1 MDDTRAEP
9 PPRVFLDV
17 TVVPYRS
24 LSSAG
29 FLAVMAVT
37 AGVSF
42 AAGVAFVLI
51 GAWPVCGFFG
61 LEVALLYGAFR
72 LSYRS
77 ARQRETIRLTE
88 DEFTIERVSV
98 RGERRFWRFPPVW
111 LRVRIEEFRDDSN
124 RLTVSSHGRTLVL
137 GGFVSP
143 DERRDLA
150 GRLEEA
156 LARWQRRFYEP
167 EPL

>member
-1 MDDTRAEP
+1 MDDSRAVP
-9 PPRVFLDV
+9 PQRVFLDV
-17 TVVPYRS
+17 TLVPHRS
-24 LSSAG
+24 LPPAG
-29 FLAVMAVT
+29 FFAVMAVT

-77 ARQRETIRLTE
+77 ARQHETIRLTE
-88 DEFTIERVSV
+88 DEFTVERVSV

-111 LRVRIEEFRDDSN
+111 LRVRVEEFHDDSN

-137 GGFVSP
+137 GGFISP
-143 DERRDLA
+143 GERRDLA
-150 GRLEEA
+150 ERLKEA
-156 LARWQRRFYEP
+156 LARWQRRFYDP
-167 EPL
+167 APL